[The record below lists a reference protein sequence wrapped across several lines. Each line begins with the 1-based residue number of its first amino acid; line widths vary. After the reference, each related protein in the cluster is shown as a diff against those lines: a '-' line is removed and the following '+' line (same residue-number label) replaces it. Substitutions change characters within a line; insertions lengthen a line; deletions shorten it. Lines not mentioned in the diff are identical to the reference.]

1 MLTQFFEHIRSKNL
15 IQNGDHILLGV
26 SGGIDSMTL
35 LHLLNRC
42 RDDLKFTITAIQVD
56 HHLRENSSEDKMIVK
71 EYCEKNDI
79 QFYSINLDPHLRSKS
94 RSVEEWGRMER
105 YDHFK
110 KLSVEIDA
118 DLIMT
123 AHHGDDQVETILM
136 HLSEGTGL
144 DGLKGIRERSGNIVR
159 PLLIFSRKEIEEY
172 ALKHQ
177 IQFVEDPSNTDTHH
191 PRNFLRYEVIPKL
204 RESYPHL
211 HSSFLS
217 TSRHIHE
224 VNEALDHSF
233 SKWVDHYVSMEK
245 DRTIVNLELLEN
257 EPNAYKLYLVK
268 YLIGKNISMRKHQ
281 WENLK
286 YLINEGNT
294 GMILVIED
302 QEILKDRST
311 IIIKEKCNKAQNT
324 YKVQEEQLIMDKDFT
339 FEQKYISDHLLNDR
353 SENETIDGD
362 SLPNDLT
369 LRPWNKGDQFRP
381 LGMKGM
387 KSVSD
392 YLTDIKMDRFTK
404 RDQYVLADGKEV
416 FWLCGQRISDKVKVT
431 PETTRFLELSFR
443 WNVG

>member
-1 MLTQFFEHIRSKNL
+1 
-15 IQNGDHILLGV
+15 
-26 SGGIDSMTL
+26 
-35 LHLLNRC
+35 
-42 RDDLKFTITAIQVD
+42 
-56 HHLRENSSEDKMIVK
+56 
-71 EYCEKNDI
+71 
-79 QFYSINLDPHLRSKS
+79 
-94 RSVEEWGRMER
+94 
-105 YDHFK
+105 
-110 KLSVEIDA
+110 
-118 DLIMT
+118 
-123 AHHGDDQVETILM
+123 
-136 HLSEGTGL
+136 
-144 DGLKGIRERSGNIVR
+144 
-159 PLLIFSRKEIEEY
+159 
-172 ALKHQ
+172 
-177 IQFVEDPSNTDTHH
+177 
-191 PRNFLRYEVIPKL
+191 
-204 RESYPHL
+204 
-211 HSSFLS
+211 
-217 TSRHIHE
+217 

-311 IIIKEKCNKAQNT
+311 IIIKEKCKKAQNT